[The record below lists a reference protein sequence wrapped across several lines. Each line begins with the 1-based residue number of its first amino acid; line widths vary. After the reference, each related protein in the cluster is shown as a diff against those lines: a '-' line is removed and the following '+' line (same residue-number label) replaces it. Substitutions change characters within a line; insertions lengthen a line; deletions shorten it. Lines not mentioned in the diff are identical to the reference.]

1 MTIREFIQ
9 TCGVYITGTKGKESI
24 KATNSGAVPM
34 NVYIGF
40 VRDQRDRVIAE
51 AKAMATEGVETKPVE
66 KIEGLEEIKRVSNEW
81 ANYNY
86 EYNRRFEAEDYG
98 ALAKPEIT
106 VEELKTRYPRAAAY
120 LKAQSWTRS
129 NNVGKFSAGRKALER
144 IIAGEDYEQVLADME
159 AEWTE
164 YTRTRMWD

>member
-81 ANYNY
+81 ARYHH
-86 EYNRRFEAEDYG
+86 EYNRRFEAEDYR
-98 ALAKPEIT
+98 ALAKPETT
-106 VEELKTRYPRAAAY
+106 VEELKNKYPRAAAY
-120 LKAQSWTRS
+120 LKAQSWTYS
-129 NNVGKFSAGRKALER
+129 DNVGKYGAGKAALER
-144 IIAGEDYEQVLADME
+144 IIAGEDHEQVLAEME
-159 AEWTE
+159 TEWSE
-164 YTRTRMWD
+164 YTQDRMWD